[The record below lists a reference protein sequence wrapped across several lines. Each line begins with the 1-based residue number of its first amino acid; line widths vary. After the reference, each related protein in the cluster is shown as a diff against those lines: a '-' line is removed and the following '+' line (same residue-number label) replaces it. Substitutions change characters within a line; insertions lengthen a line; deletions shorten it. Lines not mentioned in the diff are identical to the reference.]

1 MSPDRRIFPF
11 MKNVLRVDSL
21 LAISALGVVFGDI
34 GTSPLYAMHALFSH
48 AVIPRSAEAITG
60 IISLVLWAL
69 LTVVSIKYIIVL
81 LSVDN
86 DGDGGIMRYLLLS

>member
-1 MSPDRRIFPF
+1 MLSGRALRHCCDDPDRRIFPF

-21 LAISALGVVFGDI
+21 LAIRALGVVFGDI

-69 LTVVSIKYIIVL
+69 
-81 LSVDN
+81 
-86 DGDGGIMRYLLLS
+86 